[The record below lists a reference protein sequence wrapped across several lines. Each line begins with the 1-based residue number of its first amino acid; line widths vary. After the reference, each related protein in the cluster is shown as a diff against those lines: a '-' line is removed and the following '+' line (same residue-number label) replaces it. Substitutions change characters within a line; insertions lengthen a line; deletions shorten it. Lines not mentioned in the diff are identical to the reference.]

1 MRPVMRTATTI
12 EGSAGKETA
21 EFAVEAEKLG
31 LDVCWVAEAW
41 GADAPSLL
49 GYLAARTESMLL
61 GSGVIQV
68 GTRSPVTIAQTAMT
82 LAHLSGGRFLLGLGV
97 SGPQVIE
104 GLHGI
109 PFGHPLARMRE
120 TVAIV
125 RSVFTGEKV
134 RFAGS
139 QYRIPLEGSKGARPM
154 RVSLPPASVPVY
166 LASMSPRMLELTGE
180 IADGWLGTS
189 FVPEGAG
196 AYFTHLDAGLARAGR
211 SRADLDICQG
221 AEINLVDEADLA
233 RTLAGRKKE
242 LAFSLGGMGSA
253 TSNFY
258 NDAYSR
264 QGWAEVAARVRERW
278 QAGDRDGAAGLVT
291 DEMVLAT
298 TLIGTEDMVRA
309 RLRTWREAG
318 VDTVRLYPAGD
329 TLAARLDNLGRG
341 IDLIR
346 SLGSAGSSLSRTGL
360 PPAPARCT
368 VPDQEGIRRLV
379 ADVQVHVEAGEAQ
392 QPPDDGLTAGD
403 DQFTAVSSQALV
415 RPGQDGQA
423 GAVGEAER
431 GQVRHQGLRC
441 AAQDVGQGLPQV
453 VRAAHVKLALEP
465 HQ

>member
-1 MRPVMRTATTI
+1 MGPVMGPVMRPVMRTATTI

-49 GYLAARTESMLL
+49 GYLVARTESMLL

-82 LAHLSGGRFLLGLGV
+82 LAHVSGGRFLLGLGV

-134 RFAGS
+134 SFAGS
-139 QYRIPLEGSKGARPM
+139 QYRIPLAGSKGARPM
-154 RVSLPPASVPVY
+154 RVSLPPISVPVY
-166 LASMSPRMLELTGE
+166 LASLSPRMLELTGE

-211 SRADLDICQG
+211 RRADLDICQG

-233 RTLAGRKKE
+233 ATVAGRKKE

-258 NDAYSR
+258 HDAYSR

-298 TLIGTEDMVRA
+298 TLIGTQEMVAA

-341 IDLIR
+341 IDLVR
-346 SLGSAGSSLSRTGL
+346 SL
-360 PPAPARCT
+360 
-368 VPDQEGIRRLV
+368 
-379 ADVQVHVEAGEAQ
+379 
-392 QPPDDGLTAGD
+392 
-403 DQFTAVSSQALV
+403 
-415 RPGQDGQA
+415 
-423 GAVGEAER
+423 
-431 GQVRHQGLRC
+431 
-441 AAQDVGQGLPQV
+441 
-453 VRAAHVKLALEP
+453 
-465 HQ
+465 